1 MDKNSLTTAM
11 AVLGACL
18 IISTLFIAI
27 SFYNVKALSNNLTVT
42 GSAEKVVMSDTVKW
56 ISNISRNVDA
66 NSLKAGSAQLKADIA
81 ILEDHFQK
89 LGIKETEIT
98 INPPTISVLCE
109 NQNNVIWD
117 KSGNQN
123 CAGNRISGYS
133 LQQTIIVES
142 DRPKEITEISK
153 EAGDQLIEKGLVFA
167 TQGVEYYY
175 NKLGD
180 LRLELLGE
188 ATKNAKERAE
198 KIAKST
204 GKDIGFLQ
212 SASQGVFQVT
222 AKNST
227 DVSDYGVY
235 DTSSIEKKVISVVRA
250 SFVLK

>member
-81 ILEDHFQK
+81 ILEDHSQK

-117 KSGNQN
+117 KS
-123 CAGNRISGYS
+123 C
-133 LQQTIIVES
+133 
-142 DRPKEITEISK
+142 
-153 EAGDQLIEKGLVFA
+153 
-167 TQGVEYYY
+167 
-175 NKLGD
+175 
-180 LRLELLGE
+180 LL
-188 ATKNAKERAE
+188 
-198 KIAKST
+198 
-204 GKDIGFLQ
+204 
-212 SASQGVFQVT
+212 
-222 AKNST
+222 
-227 DVSDYGVY
+227 Y
-235 DTSSIEKKVISVVRA
+235 TSPSPRDS
-250 SFVLK
+250 